1 MILPGLP
8 YSKLPSCQV
17 ELYYSHFKLLISQ
30 LVKQLILF
38 KFICL
43 IFLSICGVF
52 FIIFISQSYL
62 SADEF
67 PIERRNLLV
76 TTGRLTGPSV
86 CLTSIGID
94 KKWNFC
100 HISWLLQILNFQLGE
115 KILIS
120 FNSRQQVIP
129 SSHLL
134 ILWDFYIFWDLIKH
148 KIARVQNKG
157 FEFIRILS
165 FEGESPEEIVLMP
178 AATFYLL
185 CDLAELFLP
194 DQNIHMADHAILAS
208 SSLSL
213 LLIFSWQHNHH
224 QYHHHHHKKMEM

>member
-1 MILPGLP
+1 MW
-8 YSKLPSCQV
+8 
-17 ELYYSHFKLLISQ
+17 LL
-30 LVKQLILF
+30 
-38 KFICL
+38 
-43 IFLSICGVF
+43 F

-120 FNSRQQVIP
+120 FNSRQQVMP

-134 ILWDFYIFWDLIKH
+134 ILWDFYIFWHLIKH
-148 KIARVQNKG
+148 KVARVQNKG
-157 FEFIRILS
+157 FLQRIYQDIKFWRRITWRNSFHACGNFLS
-165 FEGESPEEIVLMP
+165 FVWLGRTFLARPKYTHGRPRNTDIVI
-178 AATFYLL
+178 TIIIV
-185 CDLAELFLP
+185 D
-194 DQNIHMADHAILAS
+194 
-208 SSLSL
+208 
-213 LLIFSWQHNHH
+213 IF
-224 QYHHHHHKKMEM
+224 MTT

>member
-1 MILPGLP
+1 MWL
-8 YSKLPSCQV
+8 
-17 ELYYSHFKLLISQ
+17 
-30 LVKQLILF
+30 
-38 KFICL
+38 
-43 IFLSICGVF
+43 F

-134 ILWDFYIFWDLIKH
+134 ILQGFKIKGSF
-148 KIARVQNKG
+148 N
-157 FEFIRILS
+157 EFIRILS
-165 FEGESPEEIVLMP
+165 FEGESPEEIVFMP

-185 CDLAELFLP
+185 CDLAKLFLP
-194 DQNIHMADHAILAS
+194 DQNIHMADHAILTS
-208 SSLSL
+208 SSPSL
-213 LLIFSWQHNHH
+213 LLTFSWQHNHH
-224 QYHHHHHKKMEM
+224 QYHHHHHKKNGNVKRVEKPQTDATPVCFGRNRVCKVVAKSDSAN

>member
-1 MILPGLP
+1 MW
-8 YSKLPSCQV
+8 
-17 ELYYSHFKLLISQ
+17 LL
-30 LVKQLILF
+30 
-38 KFICL
+38 
-43 IFLSICGVF
+43 F

-120 FNSRQQVIP
+120 FNSRQQV
-129 SSHLL
+129 HNTVYLRR
-134 ILWDFYIFWDLIKH
+134 IFWFCEIFTFFGISSNTKLQGFKIKGSF
-148 KIARVQNKG
+148 N
-157 FEFIRILS
+157 EFIRILS
-165 FEGESPEEIVLMP
+165 FEGESPEEIVFMP

-185 CDLAELFLP
+185 CDLAKLFLP
-194 DQNIHMADHAILAS
+194 DQNIHMADHAILTS
-208 SSLSL
+208 SSPSL
-213 LLIFSWQHNHH
+213 LLTFSWQHNHH
-224 QYHHHHHKKMEM
+224 QYHHHHHKKMDV